1 MAKTY
6 IDWSSCKAIN
16 WQFGEFFNISFNIEK
31 LKEYANEKGYVNMT
45 MSKRREVW
53 QYGDTHYF
61 TLNEYNPENA
71 NNSNIQETN
80 NKNNTSDE
88 ISVEDIPF

>member
-6 IDWSSCKAIN
+6 VNGISCKAKN
-16 WQFGEFFNISFNIEK
+16 WQFGEFFNISVNVET
-31 LKEYANEKGYVNMT
+31 LKQYANEKGYVNLT

-61 TLNEYNPENA
+61 TLNEWTPEGGATTQNQ
-71 NNSNIQETN
+71 N
-80 NKNNTSDE
+80 NNTIEEQE
-88 ISVEDIPF
+88 ISIEDIPF